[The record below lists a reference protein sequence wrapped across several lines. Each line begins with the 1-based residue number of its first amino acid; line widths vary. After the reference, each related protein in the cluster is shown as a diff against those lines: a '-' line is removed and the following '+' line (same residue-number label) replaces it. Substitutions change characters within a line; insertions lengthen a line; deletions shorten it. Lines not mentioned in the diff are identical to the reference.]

1 MLIRSLTAA
10 LLVTGGLAL
19 AACGGDDP
27 DPSADRNSNARQERE
42 AALTYARCMRGQG
55 IGMPDPQFGE
65 DGTIMQ
71 PGPEE
76 AVDSDEMEAAR
87 RACRRYRPG
96 GGRAPSEGEREEQR
110 EMLERAVAYA
120 ECMREEGIDIPDPQ
134 TDEDGKNLIS
144 GGAEL
149 DRDDP
154 DFSEAVETC
163 RSKVSGLPAALPG
176 ARPGPQRRRGD
187 GGQNGAP

>member
-1 MLIRSLTAA
+1 MLIRSLAAA

-27 DPSADRNSNARQERE
+27 DPSADRGSNARQERE
-42 AALTYARCMRGQG
+42 AALNYARCMRGLG
-55 IGMPDPQFGE
+55 IDMPDPQIGE

-96 GGRAPSEGEREEQR
+96 GGRAPSEEEREEQR

-120 ECMREEGIDIPDPQ
+120 ECMREEGIDVPDPQ

-144 GGAEL
+144 GGGEL

-154 DFSEAVETC
+154 DFSEADETC
-163 RSKVSGLPAALPG
+163 RSKVSGLPAAPPSGPG
-176 ARPGPQRRRGD
+176 G
-187 GGQNGAP
+187 GGQEGKP